1 MRCVPHDEDTGG
13 FFVATL
19 KKVKKKHAKCEDDDP
34 VDVEKHV
41 DVDDSTIAE
50 AAPVA
55 AADEVDAVSHEQAA
69 CGSTSS
75 TQGPHKTTGL
85 VDFHPWDAESFL
97 KMKAFY
103 GLADSLT
110 ADSFYVREDA
120 VTASSSSSSA
130 AKTIFFLP
138 HSARALMCGDKSSKL
153 KIVTAG
159 VKVFEKKLQR
169 DGSVDYR
176 LLQDG
181 VGHLA
186 PMISQRTTRLCVQD
200 FSNLLGGGL
209 VSFHTLS
216 PAAIQALLSF
226 TSGVVICWYDYDPR
240 DQVLAT
246 ASGAPT
252 SDSASGAPTSD
263 SASGA
268 LTSDSAS
275 GAPTSDSVVCAAAP
289 VDASSCPSHRFH
301 IICWRGYSR
310 ALNVMCGKVDLD
322 SMKHQLSALGVLR

>member
-34 VDVEKHV
+34 VDV
-41 DVDDSTIAE
+41 
-50 AAPVA
+50 APVA

-110 ADSFYVREDA
+110 ADSFYVRDDA

-252 SDSASGAPTSD
+252 SDS
-263 SASGA
+263 
-268 LTSDSAS
+268 
-275 GAPTSDSVVCAAAP
+275 VVCAVAP

>member
-19 KKVKKKHAKCEDDDP
+19 KKVKKPTKCEEPLPLDDDGDDDV
-34 VDVEKHV
+34 VDTTT
-41 DVDDSTIAE
+41 TIAE

-55 AADEVDAVSHEQAA
+55 AVGELDREQAA

-75 TQGPHKTTGL
+75 TQGPHKTTTTTTTGL

-120 VTASSSSSSA
+120 VTASSSGA

-181 VGHLA
+181 VAHLA

-216 PAAIQALLSF
+216 PAAIQALLGF

-240 DQVLAT
+240 DQVPTAAAA
-246 ASGAPT
+246 ASGEVA
-252 SDSASGAPTSD
+252 SDP
-263 SASGA
+263 
-268 LTSDSAS
+268 
-275 GAPTSDSVVCAAAP
+275 VVCAAAADI
-289 VDASSCPSHRFH
+289 DASSSCSPHHRFH

-310 ALNVMCGKVDLD
+310 ALNVMCGKVNLD